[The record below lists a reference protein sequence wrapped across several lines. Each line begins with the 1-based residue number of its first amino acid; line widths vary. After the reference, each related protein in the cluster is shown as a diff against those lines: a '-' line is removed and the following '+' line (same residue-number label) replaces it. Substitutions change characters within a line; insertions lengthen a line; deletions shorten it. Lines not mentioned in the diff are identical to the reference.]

1 MSRADLHLHT
11 YYSDGTESPRR
22 VVEMAKQA
30 GLSAIA
36 ITDHDILAGLP
47 EAAEAAAEHGIE
59 LIPGLEMSSS
69 EAGHEVHMLGFYVDI
84 THAPFQQTLAEQRE
98 RRIRRAHKMVEKLR
112 ALGMNVTAE
121 DVFSSAKEQGAVGR
135 PHVAQA
141 LLNRGYVSTLKEAFD
156 RFIGNNGP
164 AFIPGSPTKTA
175 DAIRSI
181 REAGGIPVLAHPIYL
196 KDDTLIERFVQD
208 GLVGLEVYHSSHTPE
223 QIQRYEA
230 LADKLGLLR
239 TGGTDYHG
247 SAKEGVAIGLVSVP
261 YELVEAL
268 KRWKRSRATA
278 A

>member
-84 THAPFQQTLAEQRE
+84 NHAPFQQTLAEQRE

-112 ALGMNVTAE
+112 SLGMNVTAE
-121 DVFSSAKEQGAVGR
+121 DVFFSAKEQGAVGR

-141 LLNRGYVSTLKEAFD
+141 LLNRGYVTSLKEAFD

-175 DAIRSI
+175 DAIRTI

-196 KDDTLIERFVQD
+196 KDDTLIEQFVKD

-230 LADKLGLLR
+230 LADRLGLLR

-247 SAKEGVAIGLVSVP
+247 SAKEGVAIGLMSVP

-268 KRWKRSRATA
+268 KRWKRSRAVA